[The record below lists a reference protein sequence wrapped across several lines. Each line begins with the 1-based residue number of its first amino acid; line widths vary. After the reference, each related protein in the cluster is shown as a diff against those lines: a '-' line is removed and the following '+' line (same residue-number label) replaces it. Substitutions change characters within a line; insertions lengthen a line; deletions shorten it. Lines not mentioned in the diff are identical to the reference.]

1 MISTGISWVD
11 NDEIQKTM
19 KTPCFFFS
27 QDCGTLFQNSATLE
41 GVVRQVKDDEN
52 WTSIEVKDLGEKGF
66 GIAAWFVNF

>member
-19 KTPCFFFS
+19 KTPCFFLS
-27 QDCGTLFQNSATLE
+27 GLRDLFQNSATLE
-41 GVVRQVKDDEN
+41 GVVRQVKDAEN

-66 GIAAWFVNF
+66 GIAAWF